1 MISVHR
7 RTITVITVV
16 TSQIHHSVAFFG
28 LAMRPAGILPVPRA
42 DCTISADL
50 RRWHN
55 GFHGRTILLRKR
67 KRDPIG
73 SIDPGTFTDTMI
85 RELFLNSLYQRPIG
99 ASKTEPLVAQYD
111 GPAPVM
117 CDWDERALLFCD
129 MSTFL
134 RNPTLC
140 YVEATT
146 CAMQRPAN
154 EASACA
160 RCCHQ
165 RSLIDQRPLTGAS
178 R

>member
-16 TSQIHHSVAFFG
+16 TSQIHPSVALFG
-28 LAMRPAGILPVPRA
+28 LALRPAGILPVPRA

-67 KRDPIG
+67 KRDPTV
-73 SIDPGTFTDTMI
+73 SIVPGTSTDILT
-85 RELFLNSLYQRPIG
+85 REVLLNSFFHPIG

-111 GPAPVM
+111 GPAGM
-117 CDWDERALLFCD
+117 CDLDERALLFCD
-129 MSTFL
+129 MSTYP

-140 YVEATT
+140 DVEATT

-160 RCCHQ
+160 RCCLQ
-165 RSLIDQRPLTGAS
+165 RNLIDQRPLTGAS
-178 R
+178 L

>member
-117 CDWDERALLFCD
+117 CDWDEGPSSSVIC
-129 MSTFL
+129 STFP

-140 YVEATT
+140 DVEATT

-154 EASACA
+154 EASA
-160 RCCHQ
+160 
-165 RSLIDQRPLTGAS
+165 
-178 R
+178 